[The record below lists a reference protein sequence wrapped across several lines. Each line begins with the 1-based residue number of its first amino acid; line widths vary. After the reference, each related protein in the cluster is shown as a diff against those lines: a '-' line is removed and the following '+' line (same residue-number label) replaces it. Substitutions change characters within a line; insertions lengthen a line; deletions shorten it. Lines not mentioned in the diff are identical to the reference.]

1 MGAKAPI
8 GKQHKQ
14 GGASMHI
21 LHVFDH
27 SIPLHSGY
35 TFRSR
40 AILREQHKLGWSTA
54 QVTSIKHNLEKLHQP
69 GWAPQEEEVD
79 GLTFYRTAPGN
90 GLLDRLPV
98 LNQFAV
104 IKRLERRLDEVI
116 ALEKPDLI
124 QAHSP
129 ALNGIAAIRAG
140 HRAGIPVVYE
150 IRAFWEDAAVSH
162 GTSSEQGLRYRM
174 TRALETRAAREADG
188 VTCICEGL
196 RADLVRRGIPEQKI
210 TIIPN
215 AVDTEKFEPVAE
227 RDRALANELGL
238 GDRPV
243 VGFIGSFYA
252 YEGLDQLMEA
262 VPLLRKAMPDVQV
275 LMVGG
280 GPVESQLRE
289 QVDRLGI
296 ADCVHFTGRVPHE
309 VVGRYYSLVDVFAY
323 PRESRRITE
332 LVTPLKPLEAMAQ
345 RCLFVASDVGGHK
358 ELIRDGETGVL
369 HRADHVTDLAARLVE
384 MFAHRERWPRLRE
397 NGRRFVESERN
408 WARSIANYGPLY
420 ERLTAKQGRGRW

>member
-1 MGAKAPI
+1 
-8 GKQHKQ
+8 
-14 GGASMHI
+14 MHI

-40 AILREQHKLGWSTA
+40 AILREQRNLGWTTA
-54 QVTSIKHNLEKLHQP
+54 HVTSIKHNLARPNEP
-69 GWAPQEEEVD
+69 GWAPEVEEVD

-90 GLLDRLPV
+90 SLLDRMPV

-104 IKRLERRLDEVI
+104 MKTLERRLDEVI
-116 ALEKPDLI
+116 AREKPDLI

-129 ALNGIAAIRAG
+129 ALNAIPAIRAG
-140 HRAGIPVVYE
+140 HRAGIPAVYE

-162 GTSSEQGLRYRM
+162 GTSTEQGLRYRM
-174 TRALETRAAREADG
+174 TRALETKAVRDADG

-196 RADLVRRGIPEQKI
+196 RGDLIQRGIPEDKI

-215 AVDTEKFEPVAE
+215 AVDIEKFEPVGE
-227 RDRALANELGL
+227 RDCELAAELGL
-238 GDRPV
+238 GDKPV

-252 YEGLDQLMEA
+252 YEGLDQLMDA
-262 VPLLRKAMPDVQV
+262 VPMLRKAMPEVQV

-280 GPVESQLRE
+280 GPVEPQLRQ
-289 QVDRLGI
+289 QVERLGI
-296 ADCVHFTGRVPHE
+296 GDCVHFTGRVPHE
-309 VVGRYYSLVDVFAY
+309 LVGRYYSLVDVFAY
-323 PRESRRITE
+323 PRESKRITE

-345 RCLFVASDVGGHK
+345 KCLFVASDVGGHK

-369 HRADHVTDLAARLVE
+369 HRADDVADLATKLVD
-384 MFAHRERWPRLRE
+384 MFAHRERWPQLRE
-397 NGRRFVESERN
+397 NGRQFVESERN
-408 WARSIANYGPLY
+408 WARSIANYIPLY
-420 ERLTAKQGRGRW
+420 ERLLAK